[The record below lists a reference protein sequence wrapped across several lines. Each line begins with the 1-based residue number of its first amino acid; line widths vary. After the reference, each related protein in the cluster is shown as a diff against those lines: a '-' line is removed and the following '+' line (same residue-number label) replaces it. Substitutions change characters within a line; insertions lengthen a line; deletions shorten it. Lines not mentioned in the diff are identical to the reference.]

1 MLAAATVHFP
11 YMTGWPER
19 ASSEHRDATTAGFAQ
34 LGEAISDADIDT
46 IVAFTSEHI
55 VNLQP
60 RLAPP
65 FVIGVGERHAAFPEP
80 QFRLA
85 PVTRP
90 GDPALAEA
98 LVRGLYELGFDPAH
112 SSELRLDHGTTL
124 PLAQLGIAE
133 TVRIVPIIVNSLFA
147 PLPTLARCRALG
159 AAVAAT
165 LAGSTLGRR
174 VALLATGGLSHT
186 VGAPGMERN
195 DPAFDA
201 EFVDALARGDLDA
214 ACGHSD
220 ARLDACGNGT
230 HEVRNWIAVAGA
242 MHPMRPRVVTR
253 IAFAPGWDSGVH
265 QLLWDDA
272 R

>member
-19 ASSEHRDATTAGFAQ
+19 ASAEHRAATTAGFAE
-34 LGEAISDADIDT
+34 LGRAFADARVET

-65 FVIGVGERHAAFPEP
+65 FTIGVGESHAAFHEP

-85 PVTRP
+85 PVSRR

-98 LVRGLYELGFDPAH
+98 LVEALYGFGFDPAH

-124 PLAQLGIAE
+124 PLAQMGIGE
-133 TVRIVPIIVNSLFA
+133 EVRIVPIIVNSIFA
-147 PLPTLARCRALG
+147 PLPTLARCRDLG
-159 AAVAAT
+159 RAVAAA
-165 LAGSTLGRR
+165 LGQSKLGRR
-174 VALLATGGLSHT
+174 VGLLATGGISHT

-201 EFVDALARGDLDA
+201 EFLGALAEADLER
-214 ACGHSD
+214 ACSHPD
-220 ARLDACGNGT
+220 ARLDAAGNGT
-230 HEVRNWIAVAGA
+230 HEIRNWIAVAGA
-242 MHPMRPRVVTR
+242 VHPARPRVVNA
-253 IAFAPGWDSGVH
+253 IPYAPGWDSGVH
-265 QLLWDDA
+265 QLLWNA
-272 R
+272 P